1 MPELNEDSTKVAK
14 DIVQKIKRFLYNCDL
29 ALVYANSE
37 IQLRNA
43 EIKLFEGDNRK
54 KSRFRYFKAK
64 QEKEQFEIFED
75 DINHIKDEITENLS
89 IILDKYQ
96 PKYRQIFLLFFIE
109 SKSYQEIAEITH
121 YSFEAVKVIIK
132 RLKNDL
138 ITLYLP

>member
-1 MPELNEDSTKVAK
+1 MDENKESSTKVAK
-14 DIVQKIKRFLYNCDL
+14 DIVEKIKRMLFNCDL
-29 ALVYANSE
+29 TIAYAHG
-37 IQLRNA
+37 
-43 EIKLFEGDNRK
+43 EIKLRDAEMKLYEGRGGRK
-54 KSRFRYFKAK
+54 EQFKYIRAK
-64 QEKEQFEIFED
+64 TEKEQYEVFIE
-75 DINHIKDEITENLS
+75 DINHIKEEITENLS

-109 SKSYQEIAEITH
+109 SKTYQEIADITH